1 MDDYLFKGL
10 RVIDCATVIAAPTAA
25 MMLADFGADVIKVEQ
40 PGEGD
45 MLRMLSHVPTAP
57 EAGNDWFWNLDG
69 RNKRVLSLN
78 LKDAE
83 ALEILRELVVGCDVF
98 ITNQPFEVRSSLK
111 ITYEQLSE
119 LNPKMIYASLSAY
132 GEKGPDRARK
142 GFDQVAYWG
151 RSGLM
156 DLMRNPGK
164 MPSQGLPGMGDH
176 PTGVALYASIVTALL
191 RRERTGKGSLVHTSL
206 LANGLWSAAGVAQG
220 ALTGGDMKTY
230 RENSLIYSATF
241 RPYRTRDN
249 RWLQLNMIRNEELL
263 AMLLVAIDATE
274 LLSDPRFATMEDLW
288 PNREA
293 LGDEIQERIGQK
305 DATDWIRIFEEY
317 DVPAYLIV
325 KVEDLE
331 SDEQLVANGMIE
343 TPSDAT
349 MGMKN
354 LIKHPLNIEG
364 LPRAPHRRAPT
375 LGEHTQEILEEIGYS
390 QEEITRLQKK
400 GAVQ

>member
-57 EAGNDWFWNLDG
+57 EAGSDWFWNLDG

-156 DLMRNPGK
+156 DLMRSPGK

-191 RRERTGKGSLVHTSL
+191 RRERTGEGSLVHTSL

-390 QEEITRLQKK
+390 QEEIARLQKK

>member
-1 MDDYLFKGL
+1 MDDYIFKGL

-164 MPSQGLPGMGDH
+164 MPSQGLPGRGDH
-176 PTGVALYASIVTALL
+176 PSGVALYASIVTALL
-191 RRERTGKGSLVHTSL
+191 RRERTGEGSLVHTSL

-390 QEEITRLQKK
+390 QEEIARLQKK

>member
-156 DLMRNPGK
+156 DLMRNPGE

-263 AMLLVAIDATE
+263 AMLLVAIDAAE

-349 MGMKN
+349 MGMRN

-390 QEEITRLQKK
+390 QEELARLQKK

>member
-1 MDDYLFKGL
+1 MEDYIFKGL

-156 DLMRNPGK
+156 DLMRSPGK

-191 RRERTGKGSLVHTSL
+191 RRERTGEGSLVHTSL

-305 DATDWIRIFEEY
+305 DASDWVRIFEEY

-375 LGEHTQEILEEIGYS
+375 LGEHTKEILEEMGYS
-390 QEEITRLQKK
+390 QEEIARLQKK

>member
-69 RNKRVLSLN
+69 RNKRILSLN

-83 ALEILRELVVGCDVF
+83 ALEILRELVVDCDVF

-156 DLMRNPGK
+156 DLMRSPGK

-191 RRERTGKGSLVHTSL
+191 RRERTGEGSLVHTSL

-230 RENSLIYSATF
+230 RENSLMDSATV

-249 RWLQLNMIRNEELL
+249 RWLQLNMIGNEELL

-274 LLSDPRFATMEDLW
+274 LLSDHRFATMEDLW

-305 DATDWIRIFEEY
+305 DAADWIRIFEEY

-325 KVEDLE
+325 KVEELE

-375 LGEHTQEILEEIGYS
+375 LGEHTQEILEEMGYS
-390 QEEITRLQKK
+390 QEEIARLQKK

>member
-1 MDDYLFKGL
+1 M
-10 RVIDCATVIAAPTAA
+10 
-25 MMLADFGADVIKVEQ
+25 
-40 PGEGD
+40 
-45 MLRMLSHVPTAP
+45 
-57 EAGNDWFWNLDG
+57 
-69 RNKRVLSLN
+69 
-78 LKDAE
+78 
-83 ALEILRELVVGCDVF
+83 
-98 ITNQPFEVRSSLK
+98 
-111 ITYEQLSE
+111 
-119 LNPKMIYASLSAY
+119 
-132 GEKGPDRARK
+132 
-142 GFDQVAYWG
+142 
-151 RSGLM
+151 
-156 DLMRNPGK
+156 
-164 MPSQGLPGMGDH
+164 
-176 PTGVALYASIVTALL
+176 
-191 RRERTGKGSLVHTSL
+191 VHTSL

-305 DATDWIRIFEEY
+305 DAKDWIRIFEEY

-390 QEEITRLQKK
+390 QVEITRLQKK
-400 GAVQ
+400 RRSAISSD